1 MRKTIGLCGAVLALG
16 LAGQAQA
23 DEAGSASLA
32 EKFGAREGIEA
43 MSLSPDGS
51 HVAMIVPMARGQRV
65 LIADLVA
72 GGAPKGIFAVES
84 YSKTGNALSR
94 LHRCQWSTD
103 TRLVCSIYIQTFAGG
118 ILNGFTRLAAMDSDG
133 GNAKILSAQENG
145 RDLYV
150 ANYGGRVI
158 DWTGDKPGE
167 VLMTR
172 QFVPQQTIN
181 TRLAKSD
188 EGLGVESIHTVT
200 LQRHTV
206 ETAKRNAAEYISDG
220 LGRIRVMGLMK
231 EIPGGYT
238 SGVIDYYYRKAG
250 GDVWRELGRLDQ
262 SDGNLATGFDP
273 QAVDPTLDVV
283 YGFEAQGSGRTALV
297 RIKLDDTAARET
309 VLSRDDVDVDSLVT
323 IGRQHR
329 VVGASFATER
339 RQVDFFDP
347 ELRKLGAALQRALPG
362 NPAISFVDAS
372 ADEKRLLLFAGSDVD
387 PGMFYLYDKTTHQL
401 EQVLASRPDL
411 AGLTLSPMKPVR
423 YRAADGTEIPA
434 YLTLP
439 ATGTGKDLPA
449 IVMPHG
455 GPAARDEW
463 GFDWLVQYFASRG
476 YAVLQPNYR
485 GSAGYGSDWYQKNG
499 FQSWRTAI
507 DDIDDAG
514 RWLVSQGIAAPGKLA
529 VFGWSY
535 GGYAA
540 LQSGATEPGLF
551 KAIVAVAPVTDLDR
565 LRADANGYTNGVLVD
580 RFIGHGEHVESG
592 SPARHA
598 ASISAPVMLFH
609 GDVDANVGVI
619 HSRLMAERLRGAGK
633 SVDYTEF
640 AGLDHYLEDGQA
652 RATML
657 AKSDAFIR
665 KALGLAP

>member
-16 LAGQAQA
+16 LAGIARA
-23 DEAGSASLA
+23 DDAAGSALA
-32 EKFGAREGIEA
+32 AKFGAREA
-43 MSLSPDGS
+43 VQSMSISPDGL
-51 HVAMIVPMARGQRV
+51 HIAIIVPAPAGQNV
-65 LIADLVA
+65 MIADLVR
-72 GGAPKGIFAVES
+72 GGAPAAALVS
-84 YSKTGNALSR
+84 DRKTGTITNCGWLS
-94 LHRCQWSTD
+94 T
-103 TRLVCSIYIQTFAGG
+103 TRLICNLRMTTDMPGVLAVYTRIVAIDLDGRNYAVLTARATSSDLGVVWNGG
-118 ILNGFTRLAAMDSDG
+118 SL
-133 GNAKILSAQENG
+133 
-145 RDLYV
+145 
-150 ANYGGRVI
+150 I
-158 DWTGDKPGE
+158 DWTGERPGE

-172 QFVPQQTIN
+172 SFVPQETVG
-181 TRLAKSD
+181 THLARSD
-188 EGLGVESIHTVT
+188 NGLGVESVDAVN
-200 LQRHTV
+200 LKRRVV
-206 ETAKRNAAEYISDG
+206 EKAKPKAVRYISDG
-220 LGRIRVMGLMK
+220 EGHVRIMGLTHT
-231 EIPGGYT
+231 ISDDYD
-238 SGVIDYYYRKAG
+238 SGVIDYFYRKRG
-250 GDVWRELGRLDQ
+250 SSEWNELGRLD
-262 SDGNLATGFDP
+262 SSSGSMSVGFEP
-273 QAVDPTLDVV
+273 YAVDPVLDVV
-283 YGFEAQGSGRTALV
+283 YGFEAQPNGLSALV
-297 RIKLDDTAARET
+297 QIKLDGSRMRE
-309 VLSRDDVDVDSLVT
+309 VAVSRDDVDVDSLVT

-362 NPAISFVDAS
+362 NPSISFVDAS
-372 ADEKRLLLFAGSDVD
+372 SDEKRLLLFAGSDVD
-387 PGMFYLYDKTTHQL
+387 PGMFYLYDKATHQL

-423 YRAADGTEIPA
+423 YRAADGAEIPA

-507 DDIDDAG
+507 GDIDDAG

-609 GDVDANVGVI
+609 GDVDANVGVS

-640 AGLDHYLEDGQA
+640 AGLDHYLEDSQA